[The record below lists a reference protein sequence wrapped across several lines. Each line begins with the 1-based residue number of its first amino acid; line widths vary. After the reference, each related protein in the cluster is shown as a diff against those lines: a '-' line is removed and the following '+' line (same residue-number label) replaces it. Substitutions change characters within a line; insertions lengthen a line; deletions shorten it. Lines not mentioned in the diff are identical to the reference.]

1 MLVRIRKHDPDPQE
15 KARFSN
21 LVIVKWE
28 FHPAANGGPPTLA
41 EVELMGQL
49 EERLFSVFS
58 ETSDVGCGV
67 AVFTI
72 PGFRD
77 WRFYTPDTQRFIE
90 VFNQVMQGDLVYP
103 IALEAFADPEW
114 APLTN
119 SARGW
124 RIEGPGNLPA
134 LKNFLTQ
141 IKAPFAQSCD
151 CSIVATVPTLSPGPG
166 NGRKR

>member
-1 MLVRIRKHDPDPQE
+1 VLVRIRKHDPDPQE

-21 LVIVKWE
+21 LVIMKWE
-28 FHPAANGGPPTLA
+28 FDPAANGGPPTLA

-58 ETSDVGCGV
+58 ETSDVGCGL

-114 APLTN
+114 AAFDEFRP
-119 SARGW
+119 RM
-124 RIEGPGNLPA
+124 E
-134 LKNFLTQ
+134 
-141 IKAPFAQSCD
+141 D
-151 CSIVATVPTLSPGPG
+151 
-166 NGRKR
+166 